1 MMSNTIP
8 ANFLAPKATPL
19 DYPMN
24 NIGFNQQPITLPA
37 QFPMAQPMQQPVQQA
52 REDLYQVQGMDG
64 AKRFQTRPNS
74 RYALFD
80 ADDDVMYI
88 KVTDQ
93 NNYPIQLQ
101 RFRFTPEEEPVPEVP
116 QYVTMKEFAE
126 FKEELLDGIKH
137 LRTEGGTAQG
147 SHGNAGSN
155 GNINANKQ
163 PGK

>member
-1 MMSNTIP
+1 MSNTIP

-24 NIGFNQQPITLPA
+24 NFGFNQPSNFMPQVSVPTPQITA
-37 QFPMAQPMQQPVQQA
+37 QGVG
-52 REDLYQVQGMDG
+52 EDLYRVQGMDG
-64 AKRFQTRPNS
+64 AKRFPTRPNS

-80 ADDDVMYI
+80 ADDDVLYI

-93 NNYPIQLQ
+93 NNYPVSLL
-101 RFRFTPEEEPVPEVP
+101 RFRFTVEEEPVPEVP
-116 QYVTMKEFAE
+116 QYVTMAEFSK

-147 SHGNAGSN
+147 SHGNVNA
-155 GNINANKQ
+155 NANKQ